1 MQFPHYRQ
9 LDAMDCGPTCLRM
22 ISRHYGKTY
31 TLNTLRNFTKYS
43 RDGVSLLGI
52 SKAAESI
59 GFRTMGAVLTL
70 DKLSSE
76 DLPLPCIAHWDQNHF
91 VVVHKIKK
99 NRIFVADPG
108 KSLLTYQQNEFE
120 RHWASTQ
127 KDGIGQG
134 VVLLLEPTPRFYEQD
149 GETESKLGLQ
159 KLYSY
164 LLTYKRLLIQ
174 LLFGLIVG
182 SLLQLIF
189 PFLTK
194 SIVDVGINTHNLNFI
209 YLVLGGQLMLAL
221 GQTSLDFIRGW
232 ILLHISTRIRLAIL
246 SDFLVKLIRLPLSF
260 FDTKMTG
267 DIMQRMSDHNRIEA
281 FLTNTT
287 LNVLFSLVNLIVFG
301 GVLLAY
307 SLPIFAVFI
316 VGSGLYA
323 AWVVIFLR
331 QRKKLDYRR
340 FQIASQNQNNI
351 IQLVGG
357 IHEIKLNDCG
367 TQKIW
372 EWERVQ
378 ARFFK
383 LSTQSLAL
391 NQNQQVGAFFINQ
404 GKNIVVIFLA
414 AKAVLQGQLTLG
426 EMLAIQY
433 IIGQLN
439 SPIEQLI
446 QLMQVTQDAKLSL
459 DRLNDIHMVPDEEP
473 DGKPLLHYLPEHQ
486 DIVLRK
492 VSFAY
497 PGAGNQ
503 PVLKNIDL
511 TIPQGRTTAIVGTS
525 GSGKTTI
532 LKLLLRMYDPDGGE
546 IRVGEQHFSSISHQ
560 YWRRKCGVVMQEG
573 FIFSDTIARN
583 IAIGDESIDLHR
595 LAHAVKVA
603 NIQQFI
609 EEAPLGY
616 NVKIGAEGNGISQGQ
631 KQRILI
637 ARAVYKQPEYIFF
650 DEATSALDANNEKVI
665 MGNLEQFFRGR
676 TVVVV
681 AHRLSTVRNADQ
693 IVVLHRG
700 EIVEQGT
707 HDQLVD
713 NRAYYYELV
722 RNQLELGN

>member
-1 MQFPHYRQ
+1 MLFPHYRQ

-22 ISRHYGKTY
+22 ISRFYGRTY

-59 GFRTMGAVLTL
+59 GFRTMGTVLSI
-70 DKLSSE
+70 DKLVTE
-76 DLPLPCIAHWDQNHF
+76 EIPLPCIAHWDQNHF
-91 VVVHKIKK
+91 VVVHKVKK
-99 NRIFVADPG
+99 DKIFVADPG
-108 KSLLTYQQNEFE
+108 RSLITYKQQEFAQ
-120 RHWASTQ
+120 HWTSTQ
-127 KDGIGQG
+127 KNGVGQG

-149 GETESKLGLQ
+149 GESETRLGLQ

-164 LLTYKRLLIQ
+164 LLSYKKLLLQ
-174 LLFGLIVG
+174 LLVGLIVG

-194 SIVDVGINTHNLNFI
+194 SIVDVGINTHNLSFI

-246 SDFLVKLIRLPLSF
+246 SDFLVKLMRLPLSF

-287 LNVLFSLVNLIVFG
+287 LNTLFSLVNLLVFG

-307 SLPIFAVFI
+307 SVPIFAVFI
-316 VGSGLYA
+316 IGSLLYA

-331 QRKKLDYRR
+331 YRKKLDYKR
-340 FQIASQNQNNI
+340 FAISTQNQNQI
-351 IQLVGG
+351 MQLVSG

-378 ARFFK
+378 ARF
-383 LSTQSLAL
+383 LRLNTQSLAL

-414 AKAVLQGQLTLG
+414 AKAVLQGQLSLG
-426 EMLAIQY
+426 EMLAVQY

-446 QLMQVTQDAKLSL
+446 QLMQVTQDAKLSM

-473 DGKPLLHYLPEHQ
+473 DGKPLMHYLPERQ
-486 DIVLRK
+486 DIILRN

-497 PGAGNQ
+497 PGAGNV
-503 PVLKNIDL
+503 PVLKHINL
-511 TIPQGRTTAIVGTS
+511 TIPEGRTTAIVGTS
-525 GSGKTTI
+525 GSGKTTV
-532 LKLLLRMYDPDGGE
+532 LKLLLRMYEPDGGE
-546 IRVGEQHFSSISHQ
+546 IRVGEQHFGSISHQ
-560 YWRRKCGVVMQEG
+560 FWRRKCGVVMQEG

-583 IAIGDESIDLHR
+583 IAIGDESIDHLR
-595 LAHAVKVA
+595 LAHAIKVA
-603 NIQQFI
+603 NLQQFI
-609 EEAPLGY
+609 EDAPLGY

-637 ARAVYKQPEYIFF
+637 ARSVYKQPDYIFF

-665 MGNLEQFFRGR
+665 MGNLEQFFQGR

-681 AHRLSTVRNADQ
+681 AHRLSTVRHADK

-700 EIVEQGT
+700 EVVEEGT
-707 HDQLVD
+707 HEELVG
-713 NRAYYYELV
+713 NRAHYYELV
-722 RNQLELGN
+722 KNQLELGN

>member
-1 MQFPHYRQ
+1 MLFPHYRQ

-22 ISRHYGKTY
+22 ISRYYGRPY

-59 GFRTMGAVLTL
+59 GFRTMGAVLPL
-70 DKLSSE
+70 DKLTSE
-76 DLPLPCIAHWDQNHF
+76 EVPLPCIVHWDQNHF
-91 VVVHKIKK
+91 VVVHKVRK
-99 NRIFVADPG
+99 NKFFVADPN
-108 KSLLTYQQNEFE
+108 KSLITYKQHEFAQ
-120 RHWASTQ
+120 HWASTQ
-127 KDGIGQG
+127 KDGVSQG

-149 GETESKLGLQ
+149 GEIDTKLGLS
-159 KLYSY
+159 KLYAY
-164 LLTYKRLLIQ
+164 LLTYKKLLIQ
-174 LLFGLIVG
+174 LLCGLVVG

-209 YLVLGGQLMLAL
+209 YLVLAGQLMLAL

-260 FDTKMTG
+260 FDTRMTG

-287 LNVLFSLVNLIVFG
+287 LNTLFSLVNLLVFG
-301 GVLLAY
+301 AVLLVY

-316 VGSGLYA
+316 IGSVLYA
-323 AWVVIFLR
+323 AWVVVFLR
-331 QRKKLDYRR
+331 QRKRLDYKR
-340 FQIASQNQNNI
+340 FQIASQNQNHI
-351 IQLVGG
+351 IQLVSG

-383 LSTQSLAL
+383 LNTQSLAL

-459 DRLNDIHMVPDEEP
+459 DRLNDIHMVADEEP
-473 DGKPLLHYLPEHQ
+473 DGKPLVHYLPEQQ
-486 DIVLRK
+486 DVVLRN

-497 PGAGNQ
+497 PGAGNV
-503 PVLKNIDL
+503 PVLKSITL

-532 LKLLLRMYDPDGGE
+532 LKLLLRMYEPDSGE
-546 IRVGEQHFSSISHQ
+546 IRVGEQHFATISHQ

-583 IAIGDESIDLHR
+583 IAIGDESIDLPR
-595 LAHAVKVA
+595 LTHAVRVA

-609 EEAPLGY
+609 EDAPLGY

-665 MGNLEQFFRGR
+665 MENLEQFFQGR

-681 AHRLSTVRNADQ
+681 AHRLSTVRHAHQ

-707 HDQLVD
+707 HDELVK

-722 RNQLELGN
+722 KNQLELGN